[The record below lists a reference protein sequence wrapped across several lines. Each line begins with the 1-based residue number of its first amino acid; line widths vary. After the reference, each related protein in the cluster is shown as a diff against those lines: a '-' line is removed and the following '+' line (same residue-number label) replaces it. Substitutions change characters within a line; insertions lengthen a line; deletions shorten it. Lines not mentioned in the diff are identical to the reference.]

1 MAGPA
6 RLPVTGAPLFRPCGL
21 RATGARCQMLPGV
34 AFDRT
39 ADLYHVKA
47 DWPHQDTRGRSNF
60 SGMLVQKAT
69 VIALRIGQL
78 VNKTNPSNGSV
89 APK

>member
-1 MAGPA
+1 MVFNRHCLWRLNPAGTSA
-6 RLPVTGAPLFRPCGL
+6 LL
-21 RATGARCQMLPGV
+21 RWTKRSYGRVCQ
-34 AFDRT
+34 T

>member
-1 MAGPA
+1 MK
-6 RLPVTGAPLFRPCGL
+6 PVLSLLASRRGRSVANAL
-21 RATGARCQMLPGV
+21 RV
-34 AFDRT
+34 AFVRT

-47 DWPHQDTRGRSNF
+47 DWPHQDTRGHSNF

-69 VIALRIGQL
+69 LIALRIGQL